1 MEASTKNVLWKC
13 FENGGGKKLLFENEL
28 PDGFDYQVNR
38 FKLLKESVIPHENK
52 FEAAFLVSVCSEEK
66 VNDFVKA
73 LERQTGTNFNIAH
86 GKRKQ
91 GAKNWKHLLLKCA
104 RNVSVQTNKQHVKV
118 EGKGAGSGR
127 AKGVERQPGKNQDC
141 KTSLRLTLR
150 PCKSE
155 NCQGECFCS
164 SVELIY
170 DHCHEVESTTAWN
183 FLEVEESARLRLI
196 ELFEAG
202 LTPSRAKKSFEEE
215 LMAKYGDDWL
225 EVSSKRSI
233 NPDANYVNNLHTK
246 FWNDKFGSINGP
258 DAYKKTKEFIENY
271 NKTAES
277 NIASII
283 QLPNGAV
290 VVAVVDDFSKG
301 SRQKKRSF
309 YGQADRKGLPYW
321 SGNTPLSGEVRQHIF
336 RVCF

>member
-1 MEASTKNVLWKC
+1 
-13 FENGGGKKLLFENEL
+13 
-28 PDGFDYQVNR
+28 
-38 FKLLKESVIPHENK
+38 
-52 FEAAFLVSVCSEEK
+52 
-66 VNDFVKA
+66 
-73 LERQTGTNFNIAH
+73 
-86 GKRKQ
+86 
-91 GAKNWKHLLLKCA
+91 
-104 RNVSVQTNKQHVKV
+104 
-118 EGKGAGSGR
+118 
-127 AKGVERQPGKNQDC
+127 
-141 KTSLRLTLR
+141 
-150 PCKSE
+150 
-155 NCQGECFCS
+155 
-164 SVELIY
+164 
-170 DHCHEVESTTAWN
+170 
-183 FLEVEESARLRLI
+183 
-196 ELFEAG
+196 
-202 LTPSRAKKSFEEE
+202 
-215 LMAKYGDDWL
+215 MAKYGDDWL